1 MSGSTVPLD
10 RAILDARR
18 LLDVSRDPDQAGR
31 TRLDPTS
38 PATPQPRRLIP
49 VEEAPRT
56 RRRRKPSALTGAL
69 TAVFIVLGILATQ
82 LGLSI
87 VVSQGAYE
95 MRALEIEQRELVRV
109 ERVLSQHL
117 DKLASPQN
125 LAENAA
131 ALGMVQNAT
140 PATLRL
146 SDSAVLGEVVPR
158 TTAVAG
164 NLVPNSTLEN
174 LPVVDTEGLMVARD
188 GAQAE
193 AAAVVAGAAP
203 VVWEGALPAP
213 DTH

>member
-1 MSGSTVPLD
+1 MSGNNTVPLD

-18 LLDVSRDPDQAGR
+18 LLGAPDTTEAPAE
-31 TRLDPTS
+31 TRHL
-38 PATPQPRRLIP
+38 AP
-49 VEEAPRT
+49 VEAAPAP
-56 RRRRKPSALTGAL
+56 RRRRRPSALAGSL
-69 TAVFIVLGILATQ
+69 TAVGIVLAILATQ

-87 VVSQGAYE
+87 VVSRGAYE
-95 MRALEIEQRELVRV
+95 SRALEVEQRDLMRV

-146 SDSAVLGEVVPR
+146 SDSAVLGDLASR
-158 TTAVAG
+158 TSAVAG

-174 LPVVDTEGLMVARD
+174 LPVVDTDGLMVSRD
-188 GAQAE
+188 SSGQAE
-193 AAAVVAGAAP
+193 EATAVAGTAP
-203 VVWEGALPAP
+203 VAWEGKLPAP

>member
-1 MSGSTVPLD
+1 MSGNTVPLD

-18 LLDVSRDPDQAGR
+18 LLGPQDATVVPS
-31 TRLDPTS
+31 L
-38 PATPQPRRLIP
+38 PADAPEPRHLAP
-49 VEEAPRT
+49 VEAAPRP
-56 RRRRKPSALTGAL
+56 RRRRPSALAGSL
-69 TAVFIVLGILATQ
+69 TAVGIVLAILATQ

-87 VVSQGAYE
+87 VVSRGAYE
-95 MRALEIEQRELVRV
+95 TRALEVEQRDLVRV

-146 SDSAVLGEVVPR
+146 SDSAVLGDLAPR
-158 TTAVAG
+158 TSAVAG
-164 NLVPNSTLEN
+164 NLVPNSTLAN
-174 LPVVDTEGLMVARD
+174 MPVVDTDGLMVSRN
-188 GAQAE
+188 GGQAE
-193 AAAVVAGAAP
+193 AVPAAAAAAP
-203 VVWEGALPAP
+203 VAWEGKLPAP